1 MRDNYIII
9 RCGPHRTERGN
20 TINNGA
26 NTINNGAN
34 TINNE
39 ANTINIIDWY
49 EYYKRTA

>member
-9 RCGPHRTERGN
+9 RCGPHRTERGKYN
-20 TINNGA
+20 KQRA
-26 NTINNGAN
+26 NR
-34 TINNE
+34 INNE